1 MSPVTRASS
10 SPARRSSSL
19 PPTRRMTARSK
30 PPPSR
35 SAATASRRPCE
46 CGEPRAAMSCACRP
60 VVTAR
65 RHFFRRNNMGR
76 TTRRL
81 LAGAGLVAVLAV
93 SSALA
98 QQPQT
103 VRLRGPIAAV
113 DGSTLTVK
121 AGEAG
126 DVKVKLTDNAAVY
139 GVVKA
144 SLADIKPG
152 AFIGVGATPQA
163 DGSQRAIQV
172 VIFAEV
178 QRGTGEGHRPWDR
191 PNTTMTN
198 ATVDTTVAGVDGQAV
213 TVKYKDGEKKIIVGP
228 DAVIRAYV
236 VGSRDE
242 LKPGAN
248 INIIAATKKPDG
260 TFEAARVNVGRDG
273 IVP

>member
-1 MSPVTRASS
+1 
-10 SPARRSSSL
+10 
-19 PPTRRMTARSK
+19 
-30 PPPSR
+30 
-35 SAATASRRPCE
+35 
-46 CGEPRAAMSCACRP
+46 
-60 VVTAR
+60 
-65 RHFFRRNNMGR
+65 
-76 TTRRL
+76 
-81 LAGAGLVAVLAV
+81 
-93 SSALA
+93 
-98 QQPQT
+98 
-103 VRLRGPIAAV
+103 
-113 DGSTLTVK
+113 
-121 AGEAG
+121 AG

-198 ATVDTTVAGVDGQAV
+198 ATVDTTVAGVDGPAG
-213 TVKYKDGEKKIIVGP
+213 TGKDKDGEEENNVGP
-228 DAVIRAYV
+228 HSLIPPLLGGHKER
-236 VGSRDE
+236 RQ
-242 LKPGAN
+242 PGAN